1 MEMEEIIK
9 CCTFIIERIEKE
21 MYIMDSDFYTTS
33 KLNSGKYKDL
43 LFYQFK
49 RILLRESDPILQEEY
64 LLIVKRLISAFKDLK
79 TFQKVQFNLESKND
93 INYTKFYKEIFEI
106 INYITNLFPV
116 EEYKYDLKTIYPSY
130 ITYRRLQQLLPVE
143 LNNNKKEKEKEM
155 PIQPKEIME
164 MFRCF
169 LLVIFARSF
178 LFIYYNIN
186 EFIQVFLSGEFRHD
200 KYIGLIAQQK
210 LDLLYDIVH
219 KPNINKIFSN
229 YWYEMQF
236 QDKDLYRYKYNNN
249 MKDILNF
256 GLFLKEINDNFIIF
270 NESYNIKYC
279 LLYFFLLFNY
289 EGFNF
294 LENSFNKSNYQSFL
308 LFFINEVIS
317 EEMFNDDNP
326 KKLNELLT
334 NELFNFIHGK
344 NFCSFYPT
352 IYLEKFFVDVFI
364 KKVNNDRDMNFPK
377 DPWNYYTNRIKKY
390 NNIKIIVE
398 SLSINWPEKN
408 KLLDLI
414 KEKIK
419 SNINHIKYN

>member
-49 RILLRESDPILQEEY
+49 RILLRESDPILQDEY

-229 YWYEMQF
+229 YV
-236 QDKDLYRYKYNNN
+236 
-249 MKDILNF
+249 MK
-256 GLFLKEINDNFIIF
+256 
-270 NESYNIKYC
+270 
-279 LLYFFLLFNY
+279 
-289 EGFNF
+289 
-294 LENSFNKSNYQSFL
+294 
-308 LFFINEVIS
+308 
-317 EEMFNDDNP
+317 
-326 KKLNELLT
+326 
-334 NELFNFIHGK
+334 
-344 NFCSFYPT
+344 CSS
-352 IYLEKFFVDVFI
+352 K
-364 KKVNNDRDMNFPK
+364 
-377 DPWNYYTNRIKKY
+377 
-390 NNIKIIVE
+390 IKIYIDT
-398 SLSINWPEKN
+398 SI
-408 KLLDLI
+408 I
-414 KEKIK
+414 I
-419 SNINHIKYN
+419 I

>member
-1 MEMEEIIK
+1 M
-9 CCTFIIERIEKE
+9 
-21 MYIMDSDFYTTS
+21 
-33 KLNSGKYKDL
+33 
-43 LFYQFK
+43 
-49 RILLRESDPILQEEY
+49 
-64 LLIVKRLISAFKDLK
+64 K
-79 TFQKVQFNLESKND
+79 TFQKVQFNLESKNY

-419 SNINHIKYN
+419 SNINHIKFN